1 MQQTL
6 CDETFAFLQ
15 DPNDTETF
23 RNFCKIV
30 IMQLGVCSR
39 QKGFPPEMHPV
50 SSSGLQQ
57 PTDSEGD
64 SQARGIQLLRSLP
77 RTLYDPRNYGP
88 KPGSETLEEA
98 RLREAREKAERERK
112 LREIDEM
119 RAKQANGG
127 GDDFSLPGCMKIAE
141 LVEINTSIC
150 L

>member
-1 MQQTL
+1 MFVADMVESTYFVFRNVCFLQDPYDAARCMQQTL

-50 SSSGLQQ
+50 SSSGMQVKTQTSVIYYLDFYRERRKSKNTDFAQQ

-77 RTLYDPRNYGP
+77 RTAL
-88 KPGSETLEEA
+88 
-98 RLREAREKAERERK
+98 
-112 LREIDEM
+112 
-119 RAKQANGG
+119 
-127 GDDFSLPGCMKIAE
+127 
-141 LVEINTSIC
+141 
-150 L
+150 